1 MEVASISPTC
11 TPFNVAFSHTK
22 TQKKKKNLNAL
33 QKAKLWEIYDQDK
46 NATTSN
52 QDDIDP
58 SKTST
63 IELQPQEITVEQ
75 TEFCIKCQTL
85 LIYSEEGFPACPKS
99 TCGFL
104 NHYSLDYSPEWR
116 YFAGDSKSN
125 NPDTTRCGNPIDPLL
140 EESSYA
146 CKIFCK
152 SNASNEMKNLRKWS
166 KWQSMPHK
174 EKMLHEEFQLI
185 GTYASNA
192 GIPKVFIDMAKSIF
206 KDLYEQKNFRG
217 MKRDAMRAA
226 CIWIACWK
234 HGCPRTSN
242 EIADIF
248 HIDKNSASLGC
259 SSAEELLQSHERT
272 MEQQDKSKLC
282 SLKPSTF
289 IERFSSRLEL
299 TVEQQLLAKFI
310 AHQVEKKEL
319 IPDNRPQAIAAG
331 ILYFVSFYCKLP
343 YNKMDIKIKLGDEAS
358 EVTINKC
365 FKKLNEYKTLLL
377 PSWVQSK
384 YGNASTSNSN
394 GGSRKK

>member
-1 MEVASISPTC
+1 MEVSIAATTSPTN
-11 TPFNVAFSHTK
+11 TSIHVPISHTK
-22 TQKKKKNLNAL
+22 TQKLKKSLNAS
-33 QKAKLWEIYDQDK
+33 QKAKLWEIYDQEK
-46 NATTSN
+46 KSVKS
-52 QDDIDP
+52 DDVG
-58 SKTST
+58 SKVS
-63 IELQPQEITVEQ
+63 ENLFNNEQ
-75 TEFCIKCQTL
+75 IEFCIKCKTL
-85 LIYSEEGFPACPKS
+85 MIYTEEGFQTCPKS
-99 TCGFL
+99 SCGYM
-104 NHYSLDYSPEWR
+104 NNYTLDYSPEWR
-116 YFAGDSKSN
+116 YFASDSKSN

-185 GTYASNA
+185 STYANNA
-192 GIPKVFIDMAKSIF
+192 GLPKVFIDMAKSIF

-234 HGCPRTSN
+234 HECPRTSN

-259 SSAEELLQSHERT
+259 SCAEELLQSHERT
-272 MEQQDKSKLC
+272 MIEEDKSKLC
-282 SLKPSTF
+282 ALKPSTF

-299 TVEQQLLAKFI
+299 STEQQLLAKFI
-310 AHQVEKKEL
+310 AFQVEKKEL

-331 ILYFVSFYCKLP
+331 ILYFVSYYCKLS
-343 YNKMDIKIKLGDEAS
+343 YTKMDIKSKLGDEAS

-365 FKKLNEYKTLLL
+365 FKKLKDYKDELL
-377 PSWVQSK
+377 PSWVKQK
-384 YGNASTSNSN
+384 YG
-394 GGSRKK
+394 

>member
-1 MEVASISPTC
+1 MEVATLSTC
-11 TPFNVAFSHTK
+11 TLQKCHTK
-22 TQKKKKNLNAL
+22 TLKKKKSLNAQ
-33 QKAKLWEIYDQDK
+33 QKAKLWEIYDNDK
-46 NATTSN
+46 NANTDSVDDSSTANSN
-52 QDDIDP
+52 FI
-58 SKTST
+58 
-63 IELQPQEITVEQ
+63 EQ

-85 LIYSEEGFPACPKS
+85 MIYTEEGFPTCPKS
-99 TCGFL
+99 SCGYM
-104 NHYSLDYSPEWR
+104 NHYTLDYSPEWR
-116 YFAGDSKSN
+116 YFASDSKSN

-152 SNASNEMKNLRKWS
+152 SNASMEMKNLRKWS

-272 MEQQDKSKLC
+272 MEMEDKSKLC
-282 SLKPSTF
+282 ALKPSTF
-289 IERFSSRLEL
+289 IERWDPRVPSSNSPYSESYYNSLAVVLQRRDWENPGVTQLNRLAAHPPFASWRNSEEAR
-299 TVEQQLLAKFI
+299 TDRPSQQL
-310 AHQVEKKEL
+310 
-319 IPDNRPQAIAAG
+319 R
-331 ILYFVSFYCKLP
+331 S
-343 YNKMDIKIKLGDEAS
+343 
-358 EVTINKC
+358 
-365 FKKLNEYKTLLL
+365 
-377 PSWVQSK
+377 
-384 YGNASTSNSN
+384 
-394 GGSRKK
+394 